1 MHWFLGSL
9 TVLFLLLILLLI
21 TPIKIYLH
29 YHRKQE
35 NDVLTIHIRVWKWIK
50 INYELPMINLT
61 LNKNNQPEVVA
72 KVKQKGDAL
81 SNTESKKSIDTEDVD
96 RWMHRVQEL
105 IERVQDFY
113 PILCHALRHVY
124 CEKLQ
129 WQTTIGIGDAAATG
143 TLIGAVLGI
152 KNMLASMLSYYISLQ
167 EMPRIS
173 VEPMWNATII
183 RTELSCVLFFRVGHV
198 IVALVRIVIK
208 MKKGSARK
216 WQITPF
222 RA

>member
-1 MHWFLGSL
+1 MHWFWGVLL
-9 TVLFLLLILLLI
+9 VLFLLLILIMI
-21 TPIKIYLH
+21 TPIKIFLD

-35 NDVLTIHIRVWKWIK
+35 NDIFTIHIQIWKLIK
-50 INYELPMINLT
+50 LNYELPMINLK
-61 LNKNNQPEVVA
+61 LDKKNQPEVVA
-72 KVKQKGDAL
+72 KVKNEGNVL
-81 SNTESKKSIDTEDVD
+81 SNTESKRSIDTEDVES
-96 RWMHRVQEL
+96 WLNRVQEL

-113 PILCHALRHVY
+113 PILRQTLRHVY

-129 WQTTIGIGDAAATG
+129 WQTVIGTGDAAATG
-143 TLIGAVLGI
+143 TLIGLVLGI

-183 RTELSCVLFFRVGHV
+183 RTELSCVIFFRVGRV

-208 MKKGSARK
+208 MKKGRARK

-222 RA
+222 RV

>member
-1 MHWFLGSL
+1 MNWFLGL
-9 TVLFLLLILLLI
+9 LAVLFLLLIIIMI
-21 TPIKIYLH
+21 TPIKIFLH

-35 NDVLTIHIRVWKWIK
+35 HDVLTIHIRVWKLIK

-61 LNKNNQPEVVA
+61 FNKNNQPEVVA
-72 KVKQKGDAL
+72 KIKKKGDVV
-81 SNTESKKSIDTEDVD
+81 SNTESKKSFDTEDVD
-96 RWMHRVQEL
+96 RWVHRVHEL
-105 IERVQDFY
+105 IERVQDLY
-113 PILCHALRHVY
+113 PILCQALRHVY

-129 WQTTIGIGDAAATG
+129 WQTTIGVGDAAATG
-143 TLIGAVLGI
+143 TLTGVILGI

-216 WQITPF
+216 WQITPY